1 MATTTPSQATPAATA
16 AAKPD
21 ISKAGNVTLT
31 DLGPG
36 CPRRPAGADRGAQQA
51 VRWRSTR
58 TSRSSGSRSRSRTR
72 SRRSSSAASDPN
84 APDIVPA
91 NQGRGDRWASW
102 SRPSC
107 CARSTDYAKVYGWE
121 DRYSSTLLDLNKF
134 SPDGKEFG
142 SGELYGLS
150 QMGEIVGV
158 FYNKEKVADAADDA
172 GRVRG
177 VAGGGQG
184 RGRDADP
191 CSATRRSG
199 RASTTSRA
207 CSARRPTSRRCA
219 TSCSRRRARR
229 STRRSS
235 RPVPRSSR
243 SGSTRATSTRTST
256 ASTTTRRGQ
265 TSRRA
270 RAAT

>member
-1 MATTTPSQATPAATA
+1 MAKYPNVKVERI
-16 AAKPD
+16 AKSFED
-21 ISKAGNVTLT
+21 TVKTVKL
-31 DLGPG
+31 
-36 CPRRPAGADRGAQQA
+36 
-51 VRWRSTR
+51 
-58 TSRSSGSRSRSRTR
+58 
-72 SRRSSSAASDPN
+72 AASDPD

-91 NQGRGDRWASW
+91 NQGRPIMGELVKAKLL
-102 SRPSC
+102 RPI
-107 CARSTDYAKVYGWE
+107 TDYAKVYGWE

-177 VAGGGQG
+177 VAARGQG

-191 CSATRRSG
+191 VRQPRRSG

-207 CSARRPTSRRCA
+207 CSGRRPTSRRSA

-235 RPVPRSSR
+235 RP
-243 SGSTRATSTRTST
+243 RATKIQEWVDKGYFNKNFNGIDYDAAWADVREGREPLPD
-256 ASTTTRRGQ
+256 RRHVARRP
-265 TSRRA
+265 TSRR
-270 RAAT
+270 RWATTSASC